1 MLSLRMFVRKV
12 WLYSLD
18 KMIMSGPEAVNL
30 ANMYITMIQIMCMQ
44 PVYVSLKLGM
54 SLAHVMVVYEMLPI
68 SAEGSRRNLAET
80 RTRAFLVA

>member
-1 MLSLRMFVRKV
+1 
-12 WLYSLD
+12 
-18 KMIMSGPEAVNL
+18 MIMSGPEAVNL
-30 ANMYITMIQIMCMQ
+30 ANMYMTMIQSMCMQ

-68 SAEGSRRNLAET
+68 GAEGTRKSMAEM